1 MKKKLI
7 IAAALAVTAISA
19 YATVGFKSSCGII
32 VYTLDFGEVPE
43 YMTQEEIDKYYEDL
57 NEDLCGTRE
66 GYEIIHY

>member
-7 IAAALAVTAISA
+7 IAAALVVAAISA

-32 VYTLDFGEVPE
+32 VYTLDFEEVPE
-43 YMTQEEIDKYYEDL
+43 YMTEKEIQEYYEDL
-57 NEDLCGTRE
+57 NESLCDTRE